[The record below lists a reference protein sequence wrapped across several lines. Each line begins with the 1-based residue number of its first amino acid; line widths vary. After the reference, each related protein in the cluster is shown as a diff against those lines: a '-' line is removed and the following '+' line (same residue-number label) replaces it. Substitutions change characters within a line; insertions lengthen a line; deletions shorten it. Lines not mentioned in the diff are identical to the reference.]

1 MKQESGNDRNAGS
14 AKGAPGSKS
23 HFAKNKMAAEDEVRF
38 VNGKMEGSK
47 GQTRI
52 RVQKKFDPGRF
63 CHINKNLLVL
73 KLYYFFTFSGRACI
87 GPFFPVFFR
96 HVGMS
101 AQQTGIIIGLQPVA
115 RLLGAPVFG
124 ALADK
129 YHKHKTVMLIMLII
143 STTLQF
149 SLVFVRP
156 NEESSMARNLC
167 NNSSLWNTSERE
179 NSTGDMRPCGDTRN
193 CSLFAVDRNCGNN
206 SVLNMSEM
214 ANTAGN
220 GRNSNKFLVLII
232 LVFVFSLFDNS
243 NTLADAATVKYL
255 SDIDRGGDYGK
266 QRLWGAVGWGS
277 IAIISGFTI
286 DQSAQHSNQ
295 SQFLIAF
302 CGFLLF
308 SVLAIMTVFKLPLEF
323 LEGKSKPN
331 IFQNVCTIL
340 SDCHIVTFLIA
351 ILIMGTCMTTISAFL
366 FWFLQDIN
374 GSHLLMGLSLCMTC
388 VAEVPIMFY
397 SGGLI
402 KWIGHHGVLY
412 LTFVCYTIR
421 YLSYSFIPNAWYVL
435 AIEPLHGVTYGA
447 MWAATASY
455 GGVISPEGLRA
466 TVMGL
471 VTATHFGLG
480 KLIAGLGGGA
490 VYSKYGP
497 RVLFRSLAVTSAVTC
512 LFFVIS
518 QKLLKKKSQVN
529 YTQFQ
534 SDFEDINSAWD
545 LEMKEISLDSED
557 DL

>member
-1 MKQESGNDRNAGS
+1 MKGPE
-14 AKGAPGSKS
+14 
-23 HFAKNKMAAEDEVRF
+23 
-38 VNGKMEGSK
+38 
-47 GQTRI
+47 GQTAI
-52 RVQKKFDPGRF
+52 RMQKKIDPGRF
-63 CHINKNLLVL
+63 CHINKSLLVL
-73 KLYYFFTFSGRACI
+73 KLYYFFVFSGQACI
-87 GPFFPVFFR
+87 KPFFPVFFR

-129 YHKHKTVMLIMLII
+129 YRKHKIAMLIMLIV

-149 SLVFVRP
+149 SLLFVRP
-156 NEESSMARNLC
+156 NEELSLARNLC
-167 NNSSLWNTSERE
+167 SNSSFWNKSERE
-179 NSTGDMRPCGDTRN
+179 SSTGDMRPCGDKIN
-193 CSLFAVDRNCGNN
+193 CSVSAVDRNCGNH

-214 ANTAGN
+214 VNTTGN
-220 GRNSNKFLVLII
+220 GQNNNDTFLVLII
-232 LVFVFSLFDNS
+232 LVFVSSLFDNS
-243 NTLADAATVKYL
+243 NSLADAATVKYL
-255 SDIDRGGDYGK
+255 TDIDRGGDYGK

-277 IAIISGFTI
+277 IAVISGFTI

-308 SVLAIMTVFKLPLEF
+308 NILAVMTVFKLPLEY

-340 SDCHIVTFLIA
+340 SDCRIVIFLIA
-351 ILIMGTCMTTISAFL
+351 ILIMGTCMTTIGAFL

-412 LTFVCYTIR
+412 LTLVCYTIR

-435 AIEPLHGVTYGA
+435 AIEPLHGVTFGA
-447 MWAATASY
+447 MWAATTSY

-534 SDFEDINSAWD
+534 SNFEEDINNAWD